1 MHRRRCD
8 EDETYRK
15 QRKRCTEQKNRWK
28 KKRKRKNKRR
38 ESGSIPEFTEQ
49 EVQAA
54 IDSVKKKSGDSRG
67 IRAEDIKEC
76 DDETKK
82 MVREIFNEVITR
94 ESITPET

>member
-1 MHRRRCD
+1 MK
-8 EDETYRK
+8 EKK
-15 QRKRCTEQKNRWK
+15 Q
-28 KKRKRKNKRR
+28 KKRAEASLNSQKKRTKASLNSRNKKYRLPLTV
-38 ESGSIPEFTEQ
+38 S
-49 EVQAA
+49 
-54 IDSVKKKSGDSRG
+54 KKKSGDSRG